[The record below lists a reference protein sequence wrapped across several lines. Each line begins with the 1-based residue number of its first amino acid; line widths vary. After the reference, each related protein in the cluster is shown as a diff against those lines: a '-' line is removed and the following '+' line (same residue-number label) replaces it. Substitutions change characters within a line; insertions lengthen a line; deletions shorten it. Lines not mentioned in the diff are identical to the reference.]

1 MGQGEILH
9 ILEGHK
15 DVALSI
21 MDIASELLGKENIK
35 SIQKGIAQLEKYG
48 EIKSIRVDVKVAR
61 RIYGKNLKKG
71 VRVYWVDD

>member
-1 MGQGEILH
+1 MAQEDILN
-9 ILEGHK
+9 ILEHSR

-21 MDIASELLGKENIK
+21 QDMAEKLMGKENLK
-35 SIQKGIAQLEKYG
+35 SIQKAVSRLEKYG